1 MTGGGGNVEST
12 KAFKKNIVKIF
23 DESGFKLNKLHS
35 NVSVP
40 EEEKDHEKIEADK
53 TYAKQQLSKGDMK
66 TTILGISLNKKDD

>member
-40 EEEKDHEKIEADK
+40 EEEKDHEKIETDK